1 MLETIKRA
9 ALRGVRAAGPRLQ
22 RLGHPPLA
30 VQTPQG
36 PLAGIRAQGG
46 GAKRMAPMEQKSTI
60 DRFSEIE
67 RMSIR
72 WTAKRQPARSTH
84 D

>member
-9 ALRGVRAAGPRLQ
+9 ALRGVHAAGHRLL

-30 VQTPQG
+30 G
-36 PLAGIRAQGG
+36 DIRAQGG
-46 GAKRMAPMEQKSTI
+46 GAKRVTPMEQKSTI

-72 WTAKRQPARSTH
+72 LDRQTAAGKINT
-84 D
+84 